1 MPSAP
6 PRLVRIF
13 FGRSPKRA
21 LYRAAAFGLL
31 TGVICIYVVRPCRV
45 KGRSMEPTFMDGRFN
60 AITLLSYRNEAPQ
73 RGDIVAA
80 RMSSLDTRNFY
91 LKRILGLPGER
102 IAFEQGTLIID
113 GAPVPSPMLFTRAFG
128 PPLPCNSETTNF
140 TSLATTG
147 PWPMSCTSEA
157 PFTANT
163 LSEDSYFNESIS
175 PHPHHRSRPRRPL
188 VPGLASSRRRRKRTP
203 GYRTPAP

>member
-45 KGRSMEPTFMDGRFN
+45 KGRSMEPTFMDGKFN

-80 RMSSLDTRNFY
+80 RMNSLDTRNFY

-113 GAPVPSPMLFTRAFG
+113 GAPVPEPYVVHTG
-128 PPLPCNSETTNF
+128 TWTTPPLQLGDDEFYIIGDNRGMAYE
-140 TSLATTG
+140 LHLGGA
-147 PWPMSCTSEA
+147 
-157 PFTANT
+157 
-163 LSEDSYFNESIS
+163 I
-175 PHPHHRSRPRRPL
+175 HRKHL
-188 VPGLASSRRRRKRTP
+188 VGGLLFQ
-203 GYRTPAP
+203 